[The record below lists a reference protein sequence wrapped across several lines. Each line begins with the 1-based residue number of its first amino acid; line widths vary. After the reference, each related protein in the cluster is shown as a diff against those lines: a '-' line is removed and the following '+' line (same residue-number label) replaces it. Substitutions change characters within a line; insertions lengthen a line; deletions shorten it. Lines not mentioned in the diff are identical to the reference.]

1 MEYTHGGDVY
11 RNRVKMDFSANIGP
25 FGMPESVRE
34 AAIRG
39 VLAST
44 AYPDSEAEE
53 LRNGIAGKEGV
64 LPEQIV
70 CGNGAAE
77 VIYHL
82 AAALKPKHALLLAP
96 TFSEYE
102 HALRTVGCQCRYYF
116 LREKNGFRIM
126 PDILDQITEVIDLVL
141 ICNPNNPT
149 GVICPKDLYFPLMET
164 CRLRNCVLAVDEC
177 FQDFLLEEDRLSFMD
192 IWKSA
197 EERRR
202 GHLFVLKAFTKMY
215 GIPGLRMGYGISTD
229 RELVRKMK
237 RERQAWN
244 VSMPAQYAGFAA
256 LKEEDFAE
264 KTRNYVAKER
274 EWMKKALAAMGFHV
288 FDSKANYIFFK
299 NPYRAELYD
308 QCLKKGILI
317 RKCENYLG
325 LDASFYRIAVK
336 TREENEELLRCLE
349 SIVRREEIWHQAR
362 SREERK

>member
-126 PDILDQITEVIDLVL
+126 PDILDQI
-141 ICNPNNPT
+141 
-149 GVICPKDLYFPLMET
+149 
-164 CRLRNCVLAVDEC
+164 
-177 FQDFLLEEDRLSFMD
+177 
-192 IWKSA
+192 
-197 EERRR
+197 
-202 GHLFVLKAFTKMY
+202 
-215 GIPGLRMGYGISTD
+215 
-229 RELVRKMK
+229 
-237 RERQAWN
+237 
-244 VSMPAQYAGFAA
+244 
-256 LKEEDFAE
+256 
-264 KTRNYVAKER
+264 KT
-274 EWMKKALAAMGFHV
+274 L
-288 FDSKANYIFFK
+288 
-299 NPYRAELYD
+299 
-308 QCLKKGILI
+308 
-317 RKCENYLG
+317 
-325 LDASFYRIAVK
+325 
-336 TREENEELLRCLE
+336 
-349 SIVRREEIWHQAR
+349 
-362 SREERK
+362 